1 MRILAVDDEKLPPE
15 ALADAIEKAEPA
27 AEIFC
32 FRSGKAAL
40 TFAAQTPCEVAF
52 LDIHMRDMDGFL
64 LAKELKRIDP
74 TVNIIFATSC
84 SEYAL
89 VALELHC
96 SGYLMKPITPEKVR
110 RELGDLRYP
119 IRQKGQQRVYFQ
131 AFGNF
136 EVFVDGIPVKFK
148 YEKTRELL
156 AFPVDRGTL
165 CTNGEIMAALWDK
178 TISRSYLRMLRKDL
192 TDTFQKAGC
201 GDVIMQKRG
210 SLAIVPER
218 VSCDYYDWARG
229 EPQACNAYRGEYMT
243 QYSWSEITHGTL
255 EALGEKSK
263 GFLTKIRQETL

>member
-1 MRILAVDDEKLPPE
+1 M
-15 ALADAIEKAEPA
+15 
-27 AEIFC
+27 
-32 FRSGKAAL
+32 
-40 TFAAQTPCEVAF
+40 
-52 LDIHMRDMDGFL
+52 
-64 LAKELKRIDP
+64 
-74 TVNIIFATSC
+74 
-84 SEYAL
+84 
-89 VALELHC
+89 
-96 SGYLMKPITPEKVR
+96 
-110 RELGDLRYP
+110 
-119 IRQKGQQRVYFQ
+119 
-131 AFGNF
+131 
-136 EVFVDGIPVKFK
+136 DGIPVKFK

-255 EALGEKSK
+255 EALGEKCK
-263 GFLTKIRQETL
+263 GFLTKFVRKPFNIS